1 MFGFSGGEV
10 LIVFAA
16 LLLLFGPSRLP
27 SLARGIGQS
36 IKEFKKA
43 SREDDDSKPAETDAS
58 KAAGDAKKQ
67 DHTTPTHG
75 AN

>member
-43 SREDDDSKPAETDAS
+43 SREDDDSKPAETDAA
-58 KAAGDAKKQ
+58 KAADAKKQ

>member
-16 LLLLFGPSRLP
+16 LLLLFGPTRLP

-43 SREDDDSKPAETDAS
+43 SREEDDSKPADAEAA
-58 KAAGDAKKQ
+58 KATEAKKQ
-67 DHTTPTHG
+67 DTTTPTHG